1 MKFSLKIR
9 GNQEN
14 QGILDSAWS
23 LLCVYILNI
32 LSVCLY
38 CMNIIS
44 SQCLIWILLFFSEV
58 KIINRMSTY
67 FKDCWLDPLLSSWLE
82 KGPDKSAKCK
92 KCHVSFT
99 LSNMGKRSLESHM
112 QGKKHITKSKSASSF
127 FQAVPVKPQ
136 NSPGGASA
144 DSVPKQAILRCDKT
158 DKTNAEIYW
167 TFNVVA
173 NNYSL
178 NSCDDSRSLFT
189 MMFPDSDIAQKYQMG
204 KAKLAYVINFGLEP
218 YFRNMLIYDVNTS
231 PFFSISFDQ
240 V

>member
-1 MKFSLKIR
+1 MKIGENQGKNEIFSK
-9 GNQEN
+9 N

-23 LLCVYILNI
+23 LLCVYILNILSVCLDCMNIILLLCVYILNILSVCLDCMNIILLLCVYILNI

-58 KIINRMSTY
+58 KMINRMSTY
-67 FKDCWLDPLLSSWLE
+67 FKDCWLEDPILSSWLE
-82 KGPDKSAKCK
+82 KGPDKKSAKCK

-112 QGKKHITKSKSASSF
+112 RGKKHITKSKSASSF

-136 NSPGGASA
+136 NSPGDASA

-158 DKTNAEIYW
+158 DKT
-167 TFNVVA
+167 
-173 NNYSL
+173 
-178 NSCDDSRSLFT
+178 
-189 MMFPDSDIAQKYQMG
+189 
-204 KAKLAYVINFGLEP
+204 KLKFIGHS
-218 YFRNMLIYDVNTS
+218 TS
-231 PFFSISFDQ
+231 
-240 V
+240 